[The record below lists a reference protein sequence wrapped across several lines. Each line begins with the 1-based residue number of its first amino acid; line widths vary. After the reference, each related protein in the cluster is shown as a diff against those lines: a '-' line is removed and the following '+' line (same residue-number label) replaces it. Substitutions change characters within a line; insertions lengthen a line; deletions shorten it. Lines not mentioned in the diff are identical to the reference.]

1 MNMLRLLNIEFHKL
15 KNNRASRV
23 LSIIYFGLLT
33 SIALIA
39 AIKFDIG
46 PIKFHLA
53 EQGIFNFPYIWHF
66 NTYIAATL
74 KFFLLL
80 VIVSMMANEY
90 SYKTLKQNLID
101 GLSKK
106 EFILSKFYTA
116 IAFAAISTV
125 FVFFVSLTLGFI
137 YSDFNELSIIFSDL
151 EYLFAF
157 FVKLVGFFS
166 FGLFLGILI
175 KRSAFA
181 VAGMIVWLIVESIFK
196 GYLIWTFKDLKEGS
210 LAEANEI
217 MRFFPLEAMANLI
230 KEPFTRLGAVKS
242 VAKQIGENFVKD
254 YSVSFIDIIIV
265 SIWTFIFIYLSYSL
279 LKKRDL

>member
-1 MNMLRLLNIEFHKL
+1 MLRLLNIEFHKL
-15 KNNRASRV
+15 KHNRASRV
-23 LSIIYFGLLT
+23 LTIIYFALLT

-46 PIKFHLA
+46 PVKFHLA

-66 NTYIAATL
+66 NTFMASIF

-90 SYKTLKQNLID
+90 SNRTLKQNLID

-106 EFILSKFYTA
+106 EFILSKFYTVVV
-116 IAFAAISTV
+116 FAAISTLFV
-125 FVFFVSLTLGFI
+125 FVVSFILGLT
-137 YSDFNELSIIFSDL
+137 YSDYNEVAIIFSDL

-157 FVKLVGFFS
+157 FIKLVGFFS
-166 FGLFLGILI
+166 FGLFFGILV

-181 VAGMIVWLIVESIFK
+181 VGALLVWFFIESIFK
-196 GYLIWTFKDLKEGS
+196 GFLFWKFRDLDNS
-210 LAEANEI
+210 SDNVNQI
-217 MRFFPLEAMANLI
+217 MQFLPLESMSNLI
-230 KEPFTRLGAVKS
+230 KEPFTRLNAVQS
-242 VAKQIGENFVKD
+242 VAKQIGEDLSKD
-254 YSVSFIDIIIV
+254 FSVHWYQIAIV
-265 SIWTFIFIYLSYSL
+265 LLWTSLFIYSSFRL

>member
-1 MNMLRLLNIEFHKL
+1 MVRLLQIEFIKL
-15 KNNRASRV
+15 WNNRASKI
-23 LSIIYFGLLT
+23 LIISYFVLLT
-33 SIALIA
+33 SIALVA

-66 NTYIAATL
+66 NTFITA
-74 KFFLLL
+74 FFKLFLAI

-90 SYKTLKQNLID
+90 SNKTIKQNLID

-106 EFILSKFYTA
+106 EFILSKFLTV
-116 IAFAAISTV
+116 ISFSLISTV
-125 FVFFVSLTLGFI
+125 FVFVVSLILGLV

-151 EYLFAF
+151 EFLLAF

-166 FGLFLGILI
+166 FCLFLGILI

-181 VAGMIVWLIVESIFK
+181 LGFLILWQVFEGFVRGMIRWKFFDGE
-196 GYLIWTFKDLKEGS
+196 TTDT
-210 LAEANEI
+210 I
-217 MRFFPLEAMANLI
+217 MGFFPLNAMWKLI
-230 KEPFTRLGAVKS
+230 DEPFSRLGAVQTA
-242 VAKQIGENFVKD
+242 VEQMGEKIALNYHVHW
-254 YSVSFIDIIIV
+254 YEILIV
-265 SIWTFIFIYLSYSL
+265 LCWTLIFIYLSYIL

>member
-1 MNMLRLLNIEFHKL
+1 MLRLLNIEIHKL
-15 KNNRASRV
+15 KHNRASRV
-23 LSIIYFGLLT
+23 LVFIYFILLT

-46 PIKFHLA
+46 PVKFHLA
-53 EQGIFNFPYIWHF
+53 DQGIFNFPYIWHF
-66 NTYIAATL
+66 NTYIASIL

-90 SYKTLKQNLID
+90 SNKTLKQNLID

-106 EFILSKFYTA
+106 EFVLSKFYTVILLA
-116 IAFAAISTV
+116 LISTI
-125 FVFFVSLTLGFI
+125 FVFIVSLILGYS
-137 YSDFNELSIIFSDL
+137 YSDFNEISIVTTDL

-166 FGLFLGILI
+166 FGLFLGILV

-181 VAGMIVWLIVESIFK
+181 VGAMLVWFMIEGFTKGMLYWKFDTIVDKVMS
-196 GYLIWTFKDLKEGS
+196 
-210 LAEANEI
+210 
-217 MRFFPLEAMANLI
+217 FFPLEAMSNLI
-230 KEPFTRLGAVKS
+230 KEPFTRLGAVKT
-242 VAKQIGENFVKD
+242 VAKQVGEDLSKD
-254 YSVSFIDIIIV
+254 FSVQPKDIVIV
-265 SIWTFIFIYLSYSL
+265 LVWTTIFIYFSYVL

>member
-1 MNMLRLLNIEFHKL
+1 MKRLLQIEYIKL
-15 KNNRASRV
+15 WNNRASRI
-23 LSIIYFGLLT
+23 LIIAYFVLLT

-46 PIKFHLA
+46 PVKFHLA

-66 NTYIAATL
+66 NTFITA
-74 KFFLLL
+74 FFKLFLAI

-90 SYKTLKQNLID
+90 SNKTIKQNLID

-106 EFILSKFYTA
+106 EFILSKFLTV

-125 FVFFVSLTLGFI
+125 FVFVVSLILGLI
-137 YSDFNELSIIFSDL
+137 YSDYTEFSIIFSDL
-151 EYLFAF
+151 EFLFAF

-166 FGLFLGILI
+166 FCLFLGIFV

-181 VAGMIVWLIVESIFK
+181 LGFLILWQVFEGFVRGMLRWQVFDKETTEIVMS
-196 GYLIWTFKDLKEGS
+196 
-210 LAEANEI
+210 
-217 MRFFPLEAMANLI
+217 FFPLNAMWNLI
-230 KEPFTRLGAVKS
+230 KEPFSRLSAVQS
-242 VAKQIGENFVKD
+242 VANQIGEEITVNYHVIWFEVL
-254 YSVSFIDIIIV
+254 IV
-265 SIWTFIFIYLSYSL
+265 MAWTGIFIYLSYAL

>member
-1 MNMLRLLNIEFHKL
+1 MFRLLNIEIHKL
-15 KNNRASRV
+15 KHNRASKI
-23 LSIIYFGLLT
+23 LILIYFVLLT

-66 NTYIAATL
+66 NTYMAAIF

-90 SYKTLKQNLID
+90 SNKTLKQNLID

-106 EFILSKFYTA
+106 EFILSKFYTVVLL
-116 IAFAAISTV
+116 AALSTF
-125 FVFFVSLTLGFI
+125 FVFIVSIILGYA
-137 YSDFNELSIIFSDL
+137 YSDFNEFAIVTTDL

-166 FGLFLGILI
+166 FGLFLGILV

-181 VAGMIVWLIVESIFK
+181 VGAMLVWAMAEGFAKGMLYWKLDDYV
-196 GYLIWTFKDLKEGS
+196 D
-210 LAEANEI
+210 NI
-217 MRFFPLEAMANLI
+217 MRIMPLEAMANLI
-230 KEPFTRLGAVKS
+230 KEPFTRLGAVQA
-242 VAKQIGENFVKD
+242 VAKQVGEDLSKD
-254 YSVSFIDIIIV
+254 FSVQYLDIVIV
-265 SIWTFIFIYLSYSL
+265 LCWTSIFIYLSYAL
-279 LKKRDL
+279 LKRRDL